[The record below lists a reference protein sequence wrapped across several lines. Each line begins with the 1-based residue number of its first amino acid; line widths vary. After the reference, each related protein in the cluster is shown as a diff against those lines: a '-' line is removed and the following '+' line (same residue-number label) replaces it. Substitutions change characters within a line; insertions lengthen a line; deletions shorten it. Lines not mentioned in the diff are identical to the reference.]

1 MSAAVYALPS
11 ITMRQRLPALPFAMP
26 GNGPQER
33 KQSAQ
38 ALKLS
43 PSAQPS
49 DADVI
54 HAIHS
59 GKGLR
64 VVYQPQYDLHS
75 RRIVS
80 AEALLRWDHPQ
91 HGNVPPSVLI
101 PMVNRLGLH
110 LPLFDLVVKEV
121 IAMLQHLRRQGGDV
135 PVAVNA
141 SIDTVCTPGMADL
154 LATKMWDACLPT
166 RLLKVE
172 VTEDLPVLDELCLSA
187 CLNTLRAKGFPL
199 SLDDF
204 GAGSATFN
212 VLFKMP
218 FDEVKIDGAFIRD
231 METNAHS
238 HAIVATLISLAQ
250 RLNLK
255 LVAEGIEN
263 ESVLAA
269 LLGIGCHIG
278 QGYALA
284 RPMEREEFIQRQLT
298 RPVAMAMTL
307 KAM

>member
-1 MSAAVYALPS
+1 MSASVYAIPS
-11 ITMRQRLPALPFAMP
+11 IAVRQRPPLPYFTMP
-26 GNGPQER
+26 GDALQER
-33 KQSAQ
+33 EKSPQ
-38 ALKLS
+38 ALR
-43 PSAQPS
+43 PCSATLPC
-49 DADVI
+49 DTDVV
-54 HAIHS
+54 HAIHT
-59 GKGLR
+59 GEGLR
-64 VVYQPQYDLHS
+64 VVYQPQYDLLS
-75 RRIVS
+75 RRVVS
-80 AEALLRWDHPQ
+80 AEALLRWHHPSY
-91 HGNVPPSVLI
+91 GEVPPSVLI

-110 LPLFDLVVKEV
+110 LPLFDWVVKEV
-121 IAMLQHLRRQGGDV
+121 IEVLHELRRQGADV

-141 SIDTVCTPGMADL
+141 SIDTVCEPGMADL
-154 LATKMWDACLPT
+154 LAAKMWDACLPT

-172 VTEDLPVLDELCLSA
+172 VTEDLPVLDELCLSG

-231 METNAHS
+231 METNSHS

-250 RLNLK
+250 KLNLK

-269 LLGIGCHIG
+269 LLGVGCRIG
-278 QGYALA
+278 QGYALG
-284 RPMEREEFIQRQLT
+284 RPMEREQFLQQQLAKSLA
-298 RPVAMAMTL
+298 VAA
-307 KAM
+307 KAQ

>member
-1 MSAAVYALPS
+1 MSATVYAIPS
-11 ITMRQRLPALPFAMP
+11 ITVCQRLPLRLTVP
-26 GNGPQER
+26 GAVPQER
-33 KQSAQ
+33 KQHPQ
-38 ALKLS
+38 ALKRYA
-43 PSAQPS
+43 PARPS
-49 DADVI
+49 DADVV
-54 HAIHS
+54 HAICT
-59 GKGLR
+59 GEGLR
-64 VVYQPQYDLHS
+64 VLYQPQYDLHS

-80 AEALLRWDHPQ
+80 AEALLRWRHPRY
-91 HGNVPPSVLI
+91 GDVSPAVLI

-110 LPLFDLVVKEV
+110 MQLFDRVVKEV
-121 IAMLQHLRRQGGDV
+121 IDVLRHLRRQGADV

-141 SIDTVCTPGMADL
+141 SIDTVCAPGMADM
-154 LATKMWDACLPT
+154 LATRMWDACLPP

-172 VTEDLPVLDELCLSA
+172 VTEDLPVLDELCLSG

-231 METNAHS
+231 METNSHS
-238 HAIVATLISLAQ
+238 HAIVATLVALAH

-269 LLGIGCHIG
+269 LLGIGCRIG

-284 RPMEREEFIQRQLT
+284 RPMEREQFLQGQLAK
-298 RPVAMAMTL
+298 PGSMAV
-307 KAM
+307 KAQ

>member
-1 MSAAVYALPS
+1 MSATVYALPS
-11 ITMRQRLPALPFAMP
+11 ITVRQRLPLPYFTIP
-26 GNGPQER
+26 GDASRER
-33 KQSAQ
+33 RKSPQ
-38 ALKLS
+38 ALSRHPS
-43 PSAQPS
+43 PLPCE
-49 DADVI
+49 ADVV
-54 HAIHS
+54 HAIHT
-59 GKGLR
+59 GEGLR
-64 VVYQPQYDLHS
+64 IVYQPQYDLLS
-75 RRIVS
+75 RRVVS
-80 AEALLRWDHPQ
+80 AEALLRWQHPSY
-91 HGNVPPSVLI
+91 GDVPPSVLI

-110 LPLFDLVVKEV
+110 LPLFDRVVKEV
-121 IAMLQHLRRQGGDV
+121 IEVLHELHSQGADV

-141 SIDTVCTPGMADL
+141 SIDTVCEPGMADL
-154 LATKMWDACLPT
+154 LAAKMDDACLPA

-172 VTEDLPVLDELCLSA
+172 VTEDLPVLDELCLSG

-231 METNAHS
+231 METNSHS

-250 RLNLK
+250 GLNLK

-269 LLGIGCHIG
+269 LLGIGCRIG

-284 RPMEREEFIQRQLT
+284 RPMEREQFLQRQLEK
-298 RPVAMAMTL
+298 PVAVAV
-307 KAM
+307 KAR